1 MQLFVLLLTALTAAA
16 APACTSCPHP
26 GTFTGDV
33 GLYTN
38 PSPNSCAIT
47 VGANDIVASIPASF
61 FNPPD
66 ESPCG
71 ELINV
76 TLDDGKT
83 AAAKV
88 VNSDST
94 LSGDNINL
102 NTNGLAAIAPDS
114 DPNHG
119 TGAATWTFQ

>member
-1 MQLFVLLLTALTAAA
+1 
-16 APACTSCPHP
+16 
-26 GTFTGDV
+26 
-33 GLYTN
+33 
-38 PSPNSCAIT
+38 
-47 VGANDIVASIPASF
+47 VGASDIVASIPASF

-102 NTNGLAAIAPDS
+102 NTNGLAAIAPDGN
-114 DPNHG
+114 PNHG
-119 TGAATWTFQ
+119 SGAATWTFQ